1 MARVEIPA
9 PGDLVI
15 DTQGNVLSGR
25 AVTLKLAGTATV
37 ATHYSALT
45 GGTSTTGGLVTA
57 TDGTIVDGSGNRRY
71 VNAGQSLDLTI
82 ASRTRR
88 IEPRAAADN
97 ILDAGAY
104 GA

>member
-25 AVTLKLAGTATV
+25 SVTLKLAGTATV

-45 GGTSTTGGLVTA
+45 AGTSTTGGLVTA
-57 TDGTIVDGSGNRRY
+57 RTGRSWTGPGTAATS
-71 VNAGQSLDLTI
+71 
-82 ASRTRR
+82 TRG
-88 IEPRAAADN
+88 PMT
-97 ILDAGAY
+97 
-104 GA
+104 